1 MKSGEGHRQRK
12 LGKEQSNVG
21 VVILSRYNSSRLPGK
36 ALKEI
41 EGKPVLQYIV
51 ERVNEVFPLNKIT
64 IATSDE
70 ITDDPIAAF
79 ALTMKVTCY
88 RGSLENVAQRFFQA
102 GKTKAWDYIVRVNG
116 DNIFLDIPLLQ
127 HVKALSERGVY
138 DFISN
143 VKNRTYPKGMS
154 VESVR
159 TDYYEQ
165 LLPKID
171 SSSYYKEHVTI
182 YLYEHDS
189 HQNFCYLY
197 NKQLPE
203 AAGLQM
209 ALDTAED
216 LERTTLIFRKLEEDH
231 RQYNLKELIKLM
243 ED

>member
-1 MKSGEGHRQRK
+1 MKYGEGHQQKK
-12 LGKEQSNVG
+12 LEKEQSKVG

-51 ERVNEVFPLNKIT
+51 ERVNEVFPLGRIT
-64 IATSDE
+64 IATSNE
-70 ITDDPIAAF
+70 STDDPIAVF
-79 ALTMKVTCY
+79 ASKLNVTCF

-102 GKTKAWDYIVRVNG
+102 GKAKEWDYIVRVNG

-127 HVKALSERGVY
+127 QVKDLSECREY

-159 TDYYEQ
+159 TSYYEQ
-165 LLPKID
+165 LLPRID
-171 SSSYYKEHVTI
+171 LSSYYREHVTI

-197 NKQLPE
+197 NREVPE

-209 ALDTAED
+209 ALDTVED
-216 LERTTLIFRKLEEDH
+216 LDRTKSIIKKFEKDH
-231 RQYNLKELIKLM
+231 RQYNLKELIELM
-243 ED
+243 EE